1 MTKARKYFG
10 ALALISGA
18 TLSLVA
24 CGNNKHT
31 NSSNANKTVNCNNK
45 LNTFNQAA

>member
-31 NSSNANKTVNCNNK
+31 NSSMQIK
-45 LNTFNQAA
+45 LIISLAKLFP

>member
-1 MTKARKYFG
+1 MTKARQYFG

-31 NSSNANKTVNCNNK
+31 NSETVK
-45 LNTFNQAA
+45 